1 MPTPSLILHGGAGA
15 IPDHEVQDYINGCRI
30 AAQKG
35 WELLQKGKSALDVVE
50 AVVRIL
56 EDDPVYDAGRGSHL
70 TSSGEVEMD
79 AIIMDGEALNMGS
92 VANIKH
98 IRNPISLARLVM
110 EKSPHNMIIGAG
122 AESFALT
129 QGMPL
134 CANEELIV
142 EHERENW
149 LKSLQTKFKIESHG
163 TVGAVARDINGHI
176 ASATSTG
183 GTSNK
188 LPGRVGDSPLV
199 GSGAYCDDRA
209 GGSSATGH
217 GESLMKIVISK
228 SACDL
233 MESGHTAQA
242 AADAVI
248 QRLKDRVSG
257 TGGVIL
263 IDKEGRTGFAFNT
276 PRMARAWVT
285 AQGEIIADC

>member
-1 MPTPSLILHGGAGA
+1 MTPSLIIHGGAGE
-15 IPDHEVQDYINGCRI
+15 IPDHEVNDYINGCRL
-30 AAQKG
+30 AAQHG

-79 AIIMDGEALNMGS
+79 AIIMDGATLNMGS

-110 EKSPHNMIIGAG
+110 EKSPHNMIISEG
-122 AESFALT
+122 AEAFALT

-142 EHERENW
+142 ERERQRWIE
-149 LKSLQTKFKIESHG
+149 SLAKKFKMDSHG
-163 TVGAVARDINGHI
+163 TVGAVARDSNGHI

-188 LPGRVGDSPLV
+188 LPGRVGDSPLI
-199 GSGAYCDDRA
+199 GSGAYCDNHA

-242 AADAVI
+242 AAEAVI
-248 QRLKDRVSG
+248 KRLKDRVSG

-276 PRMARAWVT
+276 PRMARAWVED
-285 AQGEIIADC
+285 GKVIAGC